1 MRETVMTDKKL
12 LNNVAKLGLPMLEP
26 DEEFNVNETL
36 AQVVKSRDA
45 RLWEGFPVLLANAAN
60 DQRFS
65 LDRVDSMLQGKLK
78 SHLHHLVMLSLAVY
92 GTQKLTLSW
101 ANKLLRNLSNE
112 DRALVKQ
119 WQDKLAHNEAV
130 SWNYKKFDAQRLN
143 NTFALYF
150 EHSAEKARRL
160 KNKYEEYSQEYAL
173 SQLFSPKQKE
183 LFKKKLE
190 GLPLTKTEQE
200 YFSRTVK
207 KKVVALANSDLHAL
221 ARKMLEQ

>member
-1 MRETVMTDKKL
+1 MTDKKL

-26 DEEFNVNETL
+26 EEEFNVNETL

-65 LDRVDSMLQGKLK
+65 LERVELMLQGKLK
-78 SHLHHLVMLSLAVY
+78 SHLHHLVLLSLAVY
-92 GTQKLTLSW
+92 GAHNLTLAW
-101 ANKLLRNLSNE
+101 AKKLSRNLSNE

-119 WQDKLAHNEAV
+119 WRNMLTHNKAV
-130 SWNYKKFDAQRLN
+130 SWNNQKFDAQRLN
-143 NTFALYF
+143 NVFGLYF
-150 EHSAEKARRL
+150 EQSAEKSRRL

-183 LFKKKLE
+183 LFKNKLE
-190 GLPLTKTEQE
+190 GLPLTKTDQE

>member
-1 MRETVMTDKKL
+1 MTDKKL

-26 DEEFNVNETL
+26 EEEFNVNETL
-36 AQVVKSRDA
+36 AQVVKSQDA

-65 LDRVDSMLQGKLK
+65 LDRVELMLQGELK
-78 SHLHHLVMLSLAVY
+78 SHLHHLVLLSLAVY
-92 GTQKLTLSW
+92 DTQNLTLAW
-101 ANKLLRNLSNE
+101 AKKFSRNLSNE
-112 DRALVKQ
+112 DRSLVKQ
-119 WQDKLAHNEAV
+119 WRNMLAHNKAV
-130 SWNYKKFDAQRLN
+130 SWNDKKFDAQRLSN
-143 NTFALYF
+143 VFGLYF
-150 EHSAEKARRL
+150 EQSAEKSRRL

-183 LFKKKLE
+183 LFKNKLE
-190 GLPLTKTEQE
+190 GLPLTKTDQE